1 MWGCDFSAFQSGWL
15 PGVFWPLLL
24 FFLMISLIVI
34 VLILALKYRAK
45 NVGATRDR
53 NDSLSILSARFARGE
68 ISRDEFV
75 KMKRLLAGQ

>member
-1 MWGCDFSAFQSGWL
+1 
-15 PGVFWPLLL
+15 
-24 FFLMISLIVI
+24 MISLIVI